1 MCIRDRNSKAGFNL
15 FEDKIPIDEEVKRI
29 SEEFKINSTTAALN
43 GGEDYELLFTINQK
57 DYEKI
62 KKIKDLSIIGH
73 ITKSRDRYLINKI
86 GQKIELNSQGWD
98 TFK

>member
-1 MCIRDRNSKAGFNL
+1 MNFFSLLIK
-15 FEDKIPIDEEVKRI
+15 KID
-29 SEEFKINSTTAALN
+29 
-43 GGEDYELLFTINQK
+43 
-57 DYEKI
+57 EKI

>member
-1 MCIRDRNSKAGFNL
+1 M
-15 FEDKIPIDEEVKRI
+15 KRI
-29 SEEFKINSTTAALN
+29 SKEFKINSTTAALN

-73 ITKSRDRYLINKI
+73 MTKSNDQHLINKI